1 MRLNEL
7 VANLSFWACL
17 ATSIYFA
24 EQQGYSLWLA
34 VPVLF
39 VASSL
44 IAVIVSWL
52 LSRFN

>member
-7 VANLSFWACL
+7 VANLIFWGCL
-17 ATSIYFA
+17 ATGIYLA
-24 EQQGYSLWLA
+24 AQNGYSLWLA

-39 VASSL
+39 VVSAL
-44 IAVIVSWL
+44 MAVVVSWL

>member
-17 ATSIYFA
+17 ATGVYFA
-24 EQQGYSLWLA
+24 VQKGYSLWLA
-34 VPVLF
+34 VPLLF
-39 VASSL
+39 VASAL
-44 IAVIVSWL
+44 VAVVVSWL